1 MGWNDRGTVKVLVE
15 NVKVAIL
22 MKALSGQLKLLPL
35 MEYPWPKLNRSLLTL
50 FDGSYNKIC
59 ANGSNERLG

>member
-35 MEYPWPKLNRSLLTL
+35 MEYP
-50 FDGSYNKIC
+50 
-59 ANGSNERLG
+59 